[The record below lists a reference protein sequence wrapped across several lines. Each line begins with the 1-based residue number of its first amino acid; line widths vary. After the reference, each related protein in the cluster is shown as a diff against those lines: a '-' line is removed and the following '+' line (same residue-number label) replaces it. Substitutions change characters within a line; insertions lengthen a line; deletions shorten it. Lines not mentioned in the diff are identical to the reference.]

1 MQVTKAGLSSEPQM
15 RERRRGE
22 RVLLR
27 VPVKIFGTTRDN
39 KQVAG
44 EAETVV
50 VSRSG
55 ALLRSRVA
63 FKNGADVEITHC
75 FTEQTET
82 FRVVWGSEQAKEGR
96 FDIGIELLVPRPDFW
111 GVAFPDPPR
120 RS

>member
-1 MQVTKAGLSSEPQM
+1 M
-15 RERRRGE
+15 RERRRSE

-39 KQVAG
+39 KPMAG

-55 ALLRSRVA
+55 ALLRSRLA
-63 FKNGADVEITHC
+63 WKTGSTMEITHG
-75 FTEQTET
+75 FTERTES
-82 FRVVWGSEQAKEGR
+82 FRVIWGSEQAKEGR
-96 FDIGIELLVPRPDFW
+96 YDFGIELLHPVQDFW
-111 GVAFPDPPR
+111 GVAFPPLPR